1 MSFETKTAPSA
12 TAVNPVLRDTFRLL
26 AIMFAITTGTGFLV
40 HATGFADALGLI
52 GFYGAIIAQLVLI
65 FVIHKASSKPG
76 AASLNWMFVF
86 AALEGLIL
94 EAIISHVAAIDSG
107 AVGAAIATT
116 ALVFLGMTYVAQTTQ
131 RDLSNMGSYLMVA
144 LLALIGAIIVNLFVG
159 SSMLSM
165 LISIGASIVFS
176 LFILFDVN
184 QIVRGGE
191 TNYVR
196 AALGL
201 FISITGLFV
210 HLLSLFSN
218 DD

>member
-1 MSFETKTAPSA
+1 MSFESKTALSES
-12 TAVNPVLRDTFRLL
+12 AVNPVLRDTFRLL
-26 AIMFAITTGTGFLV
+26 AIMFAITTGTGFLMN
-40 HATGFADALGLI
+40 ATGFSEGI
-52 GFYGAIIAQLVLI
+52 GMVGFYGAIIAQFVLI
-65 FVIHKASSKPG
+65 FVIHKAASKPG
-76 AASLNWMFVF
+76 AASLGWMFLF
-86 AALEGLIL
+86 AGLEGIIL

-107 AVGAAIATT
+107 AVGAAVATT
-116 ALVFLGMTYVAQTTQ
+116 ALVFLAMTYVAQTTQ
-131 RDLSNMGSYLMVA
+131 RDLSNMGAYLMVA
-144 LLALIGAIIVNLFVG
+144 LIALIGAIIVNIFVG

-165 LISIGASIVFS
+165 LISVAASIVFS

-210 HLLSLFSN
+210 HLLSLYSS